1 MNFGGAISL
10 SSGDIELAVQVGIS
24 RFLRSLLISLESVI
38 KETFRIVALHFGQ
51 ISGSTSNTRLRR
63 DAQDL
68 EAFLIDFG
76 AKAQGIIVVVDS
88 ASELS
93 IDFFFCT
100 DLYQS

>member
-1 MNFGGAISL
+1 MG
-10 SSGDIELAVQVGIS
+10 SGIVQVGIP

-38 KETFRIVALHFGQ
+38 KETTRIVALHFGQ
-51 ISGSTSNTRLRR
+51 IKGSTSNTRLIR

-76 AKAQGIIVVVDS
+76 SKEQEMIVVADS
-88 ASELS
+88 ESELS

-100 DLYQS
+100 DLVLEE

>member
-1 MNFGGAISL
+1 MDLIG
-10 SSGDIELAVQVGIS
+10 SGIVQVGIS

-38 KETFRIVALHFGQ
+38 KDTTLIVALHFGQ
-51 ISGSTSNTRLRR
+51 ISGSSSNTRLMR

-76 AKAQGIIVVVDS
+76 SKAQGIIVVVDS

-100 DLYQS
+100 DQVLEE